1 MPGVLADP
9 TLILSEASSGPNDH
23 DRCDGESSSSD
34 DVFYA
39 DTVQPNTGQWHVVDG
54 STGTEGS
61 DSDSESESW
70 MFDTMAGGWT
80 FVSLTQDVAQI
91 ALDAVRYQRNY
102 ARTVT
107 SRLCL
112 HYINTIRKRVSS
124 GLTNYLFNVD
134 GCASSLLEATG
145 RCDIY
150 YCRPYTYELQLTQ
163 KFVGGDVF
171 IVQSIY
177 KTVDQKTLDGFR
189 AEESNL
195 DWSTAGTGTG
205 NESVMKQ
212 AEIPL
217 EHDQPRSVRGAVTTF
232 LEGSTFL
239 DGGEEGPSA
248 GTSDLNNFLKNT
260 AAQQHVTTQPLSL
273 RADPVSLSESHPEV
287 VGSDCPGATTVAI
300 IGIAAVAV
308 STIAF
313 VLALVVVRW
322 RAQAKSKQRA
332 MILEYSPSRGTLNTA
347 ENTISMISRDSIGT
361 DTKQPD
367 FEKVEFFGEQS
378 S

>member
-195 DWSTAGTGTG
+195 DWSTAGT
-205 NESVMKQ
+205 
-212 AEIPL
+212 
-217 EHDQPRSVRGAVTTF
+217 
-232 LEGSTFL
+232 
-239 DGGEEGPSA
+239 
-248 GTSDLNNFLKNT
+248 
-260 AAQQHVTTQPLSL
+260 
-273 RADPVSLSESHPEV
+273 
-287 VGSDCPGATTVAI
+287 
-300 IGIAAVAV
+300 VAV